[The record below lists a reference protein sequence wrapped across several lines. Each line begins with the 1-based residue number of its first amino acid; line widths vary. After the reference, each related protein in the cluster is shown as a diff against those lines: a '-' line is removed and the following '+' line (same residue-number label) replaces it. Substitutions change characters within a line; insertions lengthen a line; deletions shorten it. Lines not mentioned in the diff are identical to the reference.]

1 MTNDNLITMLIL
13 FLTFMVILLLTLLAV
28 YFIMRSK
35 NKRLEKIEEENAK
48 NETGNKDVIQ
58 PNKEFTK
65 ESIFDFMDFEKIE
78 DNMIIQKKGKF
89 LMVIECQGINYDLMS
104 DMEKISV
111 EQGFLEFLNTL
122 RYPIQLYIQTRTVN
136 LEQSIVKYKEKLKYI
151 EERYSTAR
159 AKYQQIKKSGEY
171 TKQEEEKKYYE
182 MIKQKNLYDYT
193 KAIINDIEKT
203 SLNSNVLNKKYYII
217 LPYYYRDSLDAENY
231 SSDEIQNIVFSEL
244 YTRARSIINTLSR
257 CQVSGKILD
266 SIGLIELLYSSYN
279 REESDVLSAEKAING
294 GYEEL
299 YSTSPDII
307 DKKMKALEKE
317 VERRALE
324 LANEKI
330 EETKKEKEYRKKK
343 ENLNDL
349 VVELAKGM
357 IEHDKAIIGNEVA
370 DETIKKLEKNTKK
383 PKEKGGND
391 NESVKEKGK
400 RGRPRRITA

>member
-35 NKRLEKIEEENAK
+35 SKRLEKIEEENAK

-193 KAIINDIEKT
+193 KEIINNIEKT

>member
-35 NKRLEKIEEENAK
+35 SKRLEKIEEENAK

-171 TKQEEEKKYYE
+171 TKQEEEKNYYE

-343 ENLNDL
+343 ENLNNL